1 MDDLFDKKKDT
12 VQILD
17 LSKTTA
23 NTKEE
28 FKRLMEK
35 VPDFKMRPV
44 KVHINLQSFPRTF
57 FLYS

>member
-44 KVHINLQSFPRTF
+44 YKAFQELF
-57 FLYS
+57 FCIRKH

>member
-44 KVHINLQSFPRTF
+44 KVHRNLQSFSELF

>member
-1 MDDLFDKKKDT
+1 MDDLFDKKKET
-12 VQILD
+12 VQVLD
-17 LSKTTA
+17 LAKASA

-44 KVHINLQSFPRTF
+44 KVWKN
-57 FLYS
+57 